1 MTAITPPT
9 DHTAE
14 SFAEP
19 SMYQLPIGFI
29 PPAAQALLRDLPM
42 PLLREG
48 VGSALAWS
56 ADVLHDVRTHRHIAA
71 IVGEKGVG
79 KTDAVEIAV
88 REFHTGERRQKLEND
103 LYEEQRVV
111 VVRTVRANDA
121 RGFFHACYKAA
132 FGVAMVDRA
141 RGRKRTTDELRDELI
156 ERARKQRIVAFVV
169 DEAETLTP
177 PVLEAIRDLV
187 SAAAASDASRL
198 LIDASDSRAR
208 VRGIGVM
215 LVGTPML
222 EETLRRHEEAGVRIG
237 RIQRV
242 TGIEPEEVP
251 LVLAQL
257 LPAFEEAATREP
269 DRWIAIVAR
278 CVPMVGTVPIGRL
291 VRLARAYVVRMV
303 AFASLEQ
310 TPLPSIEEIGFDEL
324 VFAHV
329 ADEARTAMSKAA

>member
-1 MTAITPPT
+1 MTTTTTPT
-9 DHTAE
+9 DHASE
-14 SFAEP
+14 LFAEP

-42 PLLREG
+42 PILRDG
-48 VGSALAWS
+48 AGSAIAWS

-79 KTDAVEIAV
+79 KTDGVELAV

-111 VVRTVRANDA
+111 VVRTVRANDG

-169 DEAETLTP
+169 DEAETLTHP
-177 PVLEAIRDLV
+177 ILEAIRDLV

-198 LIDASDSRAR
+198 QIDASDSRAR

-242 TGIEPEEVP
+242 TGIEREEVP
-251 LVLAQL
+251 LVLARL
-257 LPAFEEAATREP
+257 LPAFEQVAATEP
-269 DRWIAIVAR
+269 DAWIAIVAR
-278 CVPMVGTVPIGRL
+278 CVPMIGTVPIGRL

-303 AFASLEQ
+303 AIASVDHV
-310 TPLPSIEEIGFDEL
+310 PMPSIEEIGFDEL